1 MIYKSN
7 CCVGAFSAGVA
18 HAEVGKDGGEV
29 DKVLLGESALHEHYL
44 AHLLDE
50 LQLVAQWLVVG
61 GKSHL
66 CTFANRCKLKVLPHR

>member
-1 MIYKSN
+1 M
-7 CCVGAFSAGVA
+7 
-18 HAEVGKDGGEV
+18 GKDGGEV

-61 GKSHL
+61 GESHL
-66 CTFANRCKLKVLPHR
+66 VGHADGEGVGALLRHHLADAVESQFLFYIFH